1 LLDAQQHAEVAR
13 VDEFVGVDALQGVDR
28 APIEA
33 PAKKLS
39 SSAGSSV
46 PPTKSSKVVAALT
59 A

>member
-28 APIEA
+28 ADRGASEEA
-33 PAKKLS
+33 EQQRWQQCT
-39 SSAGSSV
+39 
-46 PPTKSSKVVAALT
+46 PTNSSKVAAALT